1 MNECFTLAHIKHECG
16 SGECLGPGSESHG
29 CSAPGEL
36 QWESV
41 LCQPGEP
48 QALLLQTAE
57 TCWENSDCPQPWE
70 RATTPVEPQCSPKT
84 PAGAEAAE
92 WHCWTQLSSVWRK
105 QWAAWHRWS
114 KLPRGSFVLVL
125 WWGFFFI
132 FGMGRWGAKFGGA
145 YSFVDKTPSLF
156 CILLLGFFAINT
168 AAGIVIF
175 SKLVFQFITSPS
187 VPPSS

>member
-57 TCWENSDCPQPWE
+57 TCWENLDCPQHWE
-70 RATTPVEPQCSPKT
+70 RATTPAEPQCGPKT

-125 WWGFFFI
+125 WWGFFF
-132 FGMGRWGAKFGGA
+132 FFLEWGDERQSLVVHTLLWIKHPL
-145 YSFVDKTPSLF
+145 SFVYCCWVFLLL
-156 CILLLGFFAINT
+156 ILLRVLR
-168 AAGIVIF
+168 F
-175 SKLVFQFITSPS
+175 SVNWFSNL
-187 VPPSS
+187 